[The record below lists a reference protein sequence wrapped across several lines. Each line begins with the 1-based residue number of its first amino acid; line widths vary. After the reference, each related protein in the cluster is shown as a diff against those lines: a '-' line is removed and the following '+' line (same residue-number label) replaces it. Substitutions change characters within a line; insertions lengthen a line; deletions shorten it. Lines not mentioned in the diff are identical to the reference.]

1 MVRDLGEKARDGRLK
16 ALAKLSYRQS
26 IEPNVLPLVS
36 RSAEPQSGTVDDLR
50 SVFREPAAFDP
61 PAPLASGL
69 GVKKP
74 QSVED

>member
-1 MVRDLGEKARDGRLK
+1 MDRDLEEKARDGRLK

-26 IEPNVLPLVS
+26 IEPDVLPLAP
-36 RSAEPQSGTVDDLR
+36 RSVVPQPGTLDDLR

-69 GVKKP
+69 GAKKP
-74 QSVED
+74 RSV